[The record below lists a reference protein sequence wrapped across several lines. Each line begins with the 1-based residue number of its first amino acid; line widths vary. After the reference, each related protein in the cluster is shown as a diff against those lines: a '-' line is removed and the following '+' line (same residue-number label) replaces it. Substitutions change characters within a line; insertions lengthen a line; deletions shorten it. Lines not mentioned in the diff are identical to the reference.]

1 MSKRIGFALLVTIVQ
16 SLVLVFPGW
25 ATTASSLTVSTSSVN
40 FGTVSVG
47 SGAQQQIRF
56 TSAAFGATITAVSVS
71 GTYFTASGFTP
82 PLALTR
88 GSSAVLTVTF
98 SPRSAGAQT
107 GKIVVTGRGFSTAVD
122 ITLSGNGIAN
132 AKTISVVPSSGSF
145 GNVPLGS
152 TNSQTFTLT
161 NHGNAAI
168 SVSSEA
174 VSGAG
179 FSMSGLASGSKI
191 EAGKS
196 STFNVAF
203 EPTKIGATSGSASI
217 DFSASGATTR
227 LTVSASGN
235 GIAAIVALKV
245 SLSSMSFGNVAVG
258 KSSSLA
264 LKLTNAGNS
273 KLSLTRPA
281 ITGAGFRLTGGLSGL
296 TLEPGQ
302 SDSVEIVFEPTA
314 KGSVSGK
321 ISILAGSTT
330 TSVALSGTG
339 TAAEPSSPSHTVLIT
354 WIASSSPSVAGY
366 YVERGTISG
375 GPYEILN
382 SSKDTETSYVDSTIQ
397 NGKEYFYVVV
407 AVNNG
412 GHESKPSEQVSVTIP
427 SP

>member
-1 MSKRIGFALLVTIVQ
+1 
-16 SLVLVFPGW
+16 
-25 ATTASSLTVSTSSVN
+25 
-40 FGTVSVG
+40 
-47 SGAQQQIRF
+47 
-56 TSAAFGATITAVSVS
+56 
-71 GTYFTASGFTP
+71 
-82 PLALTR
+82 
-88 GSSAVLTVTF
+88 
-98 SPRSAGAQT
+98 
-107 GKIVVTGRGFSTAVD
+107 
-122 ITLSGNGIAN
+122 
-132 AKTISVVPSSGSF
+132 VVPSSGSF
-145 GNVPLGS
+145 GNVPVGS
-152 TNSQTFTLT
+152 TNSQTFTVT
-161 NHGNAAI
+161 NHGSSTI

-174 VSGAG
+174 VSGTG
-179 FSMSGLASGSKI
+179 FSMSGLASDSKI

-203 EPTKIGATSGSASI
+203 KPTKIGATSGSASI

-235 GIAAIVALKV
+235 GIAATVALKV
-245 SLSSMSFGNVAVG
+245 SLSSMSFGYVTVG

-273 KLSLTRPA
+273 KLSLTRPE
-281 ITGAGFRLTGGLSGL
+281 ITGAGFGLTGGLSGL

-302 SDSVEIVFEPTA
+302 SDSVEVIFEPTA

-330 TSVALSGTG
+330 TSIALSGSG
-339 TAAEPSSPSHTVLIT
+339 LAG
-354 WIASSSPSVAGY
+354 SSSPLHTVSLTWTASTSPSVVGY
-366 YVERGTISG
+366 YVERGTTSG

-382 SSKDTETSYVDSTIQ
+382 SSTDMETAYVDSTVQ

-407 AVNNG
+407 SVNNG